1 MNWSENKTLKQLL
14 LVAGALA
21 IGGVVAGALV
31 LTRSEPP
38 REKALQLSPMVDVVR
53 VLREDTT
60 VIISGYGTVHSTVH
74 AQVVPEVGGRVIS
87 IHKNM
92 FNGGFVAAGQ
102 PLIQIDPADHEL
114 AVEETY
120 SLLEQARA
128 SLQSME
134 SRVAEATIYLEDT
147 ARDLERI
154 QELYEKGVVSQHD
167 ADKSKTARQL
177 AEFRVQAERS
187 ELMNAKSRLQAAHVA
202 VRKTELNLSR
212 TWISMPFNA
221 VVLQENVD
229 VGQYVVPSQSI
240 AEVYG
245 ISSLEIPVPLED
257 YQLKWLPTVPIA
269 GQHTRILDAEL
280 PQAEITARFA
290 GQDLSWVGRVVRIEG
305 QVDPKSRM
313 VDAVIRV
320 ENSMHGLSSD
330 RPPLLPGTFVGVT
343 IQGSILH
350 NVIAVPSYAVHNRNE
365 VWIEH
370 QGLLQIRKI
379 QIAYRQRE
387 RVYVTDG
394 LEAGDQVIVSSMDLV
409 TEGMRIRIADEFS
422 PADFKTPGASSS
434 SSSTGAS
441 EIHSQ

>member
-1 MNWSENKTLKQLL
+1 
-14 LVAGALA
+14 
-21 IGGVVAGALV
+21 
-31 LTRSEPP
+31 
-38 REKALQLSPMVDVVR
+38 
-53 VLREDTT
+53 
-60 VIISGYGTVHSTVH
+60 
-74 AQVVPEVGGRVIS
+74 S

-245 ISSLEIPVPLED
+245 ISSLEIPVP
-257 YQLKWLPTVPIA
+257 
-269 GQHTRILDAEL
+269 
-280 PQAEITARFA
+280 
-290 GQDLSWVGRVVRIEG
+290 
-305 QVDPKSRM
+305 
-313 VDAVIRV
+313 
-320 ENSMHGLSSD
+320 
-330 RPPLLPGTFVGVT
+330 
-343 IQGSILH
+343 
-350 NVIAVPSYAVHNRNE
+350 
-365 VWIEH
+365 
-370 QGLLQIRKI
+370 
-379 QIAYRQRE
+379 
-387 RVYVTDG
+387 
-394 LEAGDQVIVSSMDLV
+394 
-409 TEGMRIRIADEFS
+409 
-422 PADFKTPGASSS
+422 
-434 SSSTGAS
+434 
-441 EIHSQ
+441 